1 MFRLS
6 FLVLALVMLTAC
18 SSLQS
23 TKTDTKIS
31 KQYSWV
37 LLPIVN
43 HTDTSQASLKAE
55 AILQALLASKG
66 VTQLKIYPAEMNNDS
81 LFQPNDR
88 KSVDHAMTWAK
99 SEGAR
104 YAITGSIEEWQYKV
118 GIDGEPVVGLTL
130 RVIDLSNQAVVWSSV
145 GAKSGWSRSALSGVA
160 QELIK
165 ELLASLPIE

>member
-6 FLVLALVMLTAC
+6 FFVISLVMLTAC

-23 TKTDTKIS
+23 TKGDTKIS
-31 KQYSWV
+31 SQSSWA
-37 LLPIVN
+37 LLPMVN

-55 AILQALLASKG
+55 AILQALLANKG
-66 VTQLKIYPAEMNNDS
+66 VMQLKIYPTEMNNDS

-88 KSVDHAMTWAK
+88 KSVDQAIAWAK

-118 GIDGEPVVGLTL
+118 GIDGEPAVGLTL
-130 RVIDLSNQAVVWSSV
+130 RVIDLTNQTIVWSSV

-160 QELIK
+160 QELMK
-165 ELLASLPIE
+165 ELLSSLPTE